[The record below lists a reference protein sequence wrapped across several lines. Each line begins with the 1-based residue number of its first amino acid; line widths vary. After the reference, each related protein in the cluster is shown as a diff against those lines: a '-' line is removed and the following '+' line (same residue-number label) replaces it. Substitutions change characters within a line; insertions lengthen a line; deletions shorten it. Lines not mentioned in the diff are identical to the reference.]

1 MRKGELAA
9 LTWKDIDFECKT
21 IAITKTRDEYGV
33 RDPKTRNSIRTIN
46 MSSEL
51 AEHLASFKSWCAES
65 KKVYGSELEDDD
77 YVLITANL
85 EPISS
90 SYIVKILHI
99 Y

>member
-1 MRKGELAA
+1 
-9 LTWKDIDFECKT
+9 
-21 IAITKTRDEYGV
+21 
-33 RDPKTRNSIRTIN
+33 

-77 YVLITANL
+77 YVFITANL

-90 SYIVKILHI
+90 SYIVKILNI

>member
-1 MRKGELAA
+1 
-9 LTWKDIDFECKT
+9 
-21 IAITKTRDEYGV
+21 
-33 RDPKTRNSIRTIN
+33 

-77 YVLITANL
+77 YVFITANL

-90 SYIVKILHI
+90 SYIVKMFNALKNRPSNRKIFCTYIETHFCD
-99 Y
+99 YFNSRRCSCNNGG